1 MENVVDEDDQPKK
14 GGPPILKSKGKNPL
28 VKVNINVTNIKKAKK
43 SKKKKKDVAPVPKEK
58 KVTYELLD
66 TLFAFIGV
74 SKATDN
80 IKTTQSSKLNMFSSR
95 SNQSRSTAGTI
106 DILPGPLNDSILGN
120 SAKFTEKIFVNAVKP
135 ELLPVSCGYFKNI
148 ILNILLKQ
156 RKNVLT
162 YVLLETKGVLFDQ
175 LVSYIEYTSLADLL
189 IDLMQINSPVYEPPQ
204 KQQSGWDEDDD
215 EKKSD
220 GEEDKEE
227 KKEPSLTPEQLFMKQ
242 ILAEKKSMVIN
253 ELISKLSHK
262 NRDDIESSLNA
273 KSVLIDLIET
283 EKTFELFLENDC
295 EKVAK
300 MFELAL
306 DPSNAFNQQYLL
318 QILMSVCKQLKPQ
331 NQAQS
336 IFKDLDEEGD
346 KKDPNQFDIES
357 QHSKN
362 LLKFLSIVEK
372 QQVLYNLLILINLDD
387 TSNTDDSDI
396 YYIN

>member
-1 MENVVDEDDQPKK
+1 
-14 GGPPILKSKGKNPL
+14 
-28 VKVNINVTNIKKAKK
+28 
-43 SKKKKKDVAPVPKEK
+43 
-58 KVTYELLD
+58 
-66 TLFAFIGV
+66 
-74 SKATDN
+74 
-80 IKTTQSSKLNMFSSR
+80 MFSSR
-95 SNQSRSTAGTI
+95 TNQSRSTAGTI

-120 SAKFTEKIFVNAVKP
+120 SAKFTEKIFVNALKP

-156 RKNVLT
+156 RKTVLT
-162 YVLLETKGVLFDQ
+162 YILLETKGILFDQ

-215 EKKSD
+215 DKKSD
-220 GEEDKEE
+220 GEEEKEE
-227 KKEPSLTPEQLFMKQ
+227 KKEPVLSEDQLYMKS
-242 ILAEKKSMVIN
+242 ILATKKSMVID

-262 NRDDIESSLNA
+262 NHNDIESSLNA

-295 EKVAK
+295 EKIDK
-300 MFELAL
+300 LFELAL
-306 DPSNAFNQQYLL
+306 DPSNAFNQQHILS
-318 QILMSVCKQLKPQ
+318 ILMTVCKQLKPQ
-331 NQAQS
+331 NQAQN

-362 LLKFLSIVEK
+362 LLKFLNIVEK
-372 QQVLYNLLILINLDD
+372 QQVMYNLVIFMNSDD
-387 TSNTDDSDI
+387 TSTTDDSDI